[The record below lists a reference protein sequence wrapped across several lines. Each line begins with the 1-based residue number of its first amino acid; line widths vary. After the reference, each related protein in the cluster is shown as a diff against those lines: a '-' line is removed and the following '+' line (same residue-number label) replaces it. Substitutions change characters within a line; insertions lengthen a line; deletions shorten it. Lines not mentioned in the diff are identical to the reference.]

1 MQQMAPRNATDIA
14 LAYGL
19 LRATLGLNI
28 FFHGVSRIAQGPAVF
43 ANALVPMFART
54 PLPAGLVRGFG
65 LSLPWAETLLGFLL
79 LIGFRTRLALIG
91 GALLILV
98 LTFGTTLRQDWETA
112 GLQLIYAAIY
122 AALLAFHERDTLSAD
137 ALLSRKKRPMH
148 L

>member
-1 MQQMAPRNATDIA
+1 MVPRHERNPA

-43 ANALVPMFART
+43 ANALVTMFART
-54 PLPAGLVRGFG
+54 QLPAGLVRSFG
-65 LSLPWAETLLGFLL
+65 LTLPWVEALLGFLL
-79 LIGFRTRLALIG
+79 LIGLRTRASLIG
-91 GALLILV
+91 GALIILV

-122 AALLAFHERDTLSAD
+122 ATLLAFHEHDAYSAD
-137 ALLSRKKRPMH
+137 ALLSRRKRQ
-148 L
+148 